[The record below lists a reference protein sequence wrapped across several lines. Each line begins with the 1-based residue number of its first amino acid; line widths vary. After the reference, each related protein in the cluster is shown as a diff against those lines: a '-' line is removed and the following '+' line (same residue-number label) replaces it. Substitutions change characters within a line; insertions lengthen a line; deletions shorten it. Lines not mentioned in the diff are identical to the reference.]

1 MLEPRS
7 NKNSGVSTKMQR
19 ESGGGA
25 CARPQLQT
33 THRPQLQTAVLSPG
47 LRQCHIILRSAHSWP
62 PLLQVLLGERQTAA
76 RRQHHY

>member
-33 THRPQLQTAVLSPG
+33 TH
-47 LRQCHIILRSAHSWP
+47 LRVVEPWCAPVPHHPTVSNAH
-62 PLLQVLLGERQTAA
+62 
-76 RRQHHY
+76 